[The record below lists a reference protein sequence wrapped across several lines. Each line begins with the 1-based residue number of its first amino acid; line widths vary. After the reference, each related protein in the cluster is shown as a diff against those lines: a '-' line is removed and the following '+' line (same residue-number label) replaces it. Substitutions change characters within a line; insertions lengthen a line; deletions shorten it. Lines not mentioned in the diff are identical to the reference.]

1 MKARNDHIYFSS
13 SLIFQDFSE
22 ESISPK
28 GSDMGKIFLSYNNIN
43 ILNRNRWI
51 LCKTSLF
58 LRWIENLHPANKVQS
73 FISHDHGK
81 RKQNIYP
88 IR

>member
-1 MKARNDHIYFSS
+1 MKARNDHIYFPS

-43 ILNRNRWI
+43 IINRNRWV
-51 LCKTSLF
+51 LMLNLVVSEMDRKLTSC
-58 LRWIENLHPANKVQS
+58 
-73 FISHDHGK
+73 
-81 RKQNIYP
+81 
-88 IR
+88 